1 MPMVALLNMPI
12 MISAII
18 CVTISYLV
26 ISYMAMVVPT
36 NTARMVLAILGETS
50 DYFRYWLLT
59 LTA

>member
-1 MPMVALLNMPI
+1 MAMVALLNMPI